1 MMNREKIALDMVK
14 IEDFCRRWGVEEV
27 ALFGSVLRE
36 DFGPESDLDILVT
49 FAPERRP
56 TGPELARM
64 GRELKE
70 LFHRPIDLLSR
81 RGVEQ
86 SRNVQL
92 RQEILSTAEVIYA
105 QAA

>member
-1 MMNREKIALDMVK
+1 MEKIK
-14 IEDFCRRWGVEEV
+14 EFCLRWGVEEL

-36 DFGPESDLDILVT
+36 DFGPESDIDVLVT

-56 TGPELARM
+56 TGLELVRM
-64 GRELKE
+64 RRDLQEM
-70 LFHRPIDLLSR
+70 FHRPVDVMSR

-86 SRNVQL
+86 SHNPQL